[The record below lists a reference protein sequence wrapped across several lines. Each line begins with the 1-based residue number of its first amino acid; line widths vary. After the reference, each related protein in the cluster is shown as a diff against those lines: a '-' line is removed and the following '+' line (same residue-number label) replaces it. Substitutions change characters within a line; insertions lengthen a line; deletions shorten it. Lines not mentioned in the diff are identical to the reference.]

1 MSKILLAAFLITLA
15 CKPKSNLYEP
25 REASSAKEESLEIYE
40 PKIIS
45 SSKLAPVDF
54 DTGNHSFIDIR
65 GVGDSGWVSVGTENP
80 PAKSGFL
87 RALKQF
93 DPGKELLV
101 GHVNF
106 INWETTV
113 TNTCKEFYNVDF
125 PFIGSQLSVNEAIS
139 WGFNLFGVS
148 NNHSEDCKEDG
159 EGRNGALST
168 KEIFSN
174 LGKSNNISFS
184 GLGEGNE
191 LEQVSV
197 QSFKIRGRSV
207 RVAFAALSVLSW
219 WTEHSTRYA
228 YHGSKILED
237 FKRVEADLRI
247 LSIHTEGLE
256 VSAVG
261 YAKKFIEQY
270 DGDIVF
276 QHGPHTWRGVKIYD
290 KNDGGKG
297 VAFHGLGNFIH
308 NYLGHNSKNLIGR
321 VLLDFENVQLK
332 QVQVIPV
339 ENWVD
344 GKYLSLNRN
353 FDLPPANFEWK
364 KHKLESNKL
373 IPVGVFNP

>member
-139 WGFNLFGVS
+139 WGF
-148 NNHSEDCKEDG
+148 
-159 EGRNGALST
+159 
-168 KEIFSN
+168 
-174 LGKSNNISFS
+174 
-184 GLGEGNE
+184 
-191 LEQVSV
+191 
-197 QSFKIRGRSV
+197 
-207 RVAFAALSVLSW
+207 
-219 WTEHSTRYA
+219 
-228 YHGSKILED
+228 
-237 FKRVEADLRI
+237 
-247 LSIHTEGLE
+247 
-256 VSAVG
+256 
-261 YAKKFIEQY
+261 
-270 DGDIVF
+270 
-276 QHGPHTWRGVKIYD
+276 
-290 KNDGGKG
+290 
-297 VAFHGLGNFIH
+297 
-308 NYLGHNSKNLIGR
+308 
-321 VLLDFENVQLK
+321 
-332 QVQVIPV
+332 
-339 ENWVD
+339 
-344 GKYLSLNRN
+344 
-353 FDLPPANFEWK
+353 
-364 KHKLESNKL
+364 
-373 IPVGVFNP
+373 